1 MTGKIIIFISIGIL
15 LCCIAG
21 GVFFWWPKMQSYFAL
36 EQQLAS
42 IDKRLEEKLQ
52 YFSKLR
58 ETSAKLDEYKD
69 SISKIDS
76 AFPSDPNVSVPPL
89 IVYMLKVVTDSGVSV
104 KGLNI
109 GTDVSE
115 GSGNGLSESKFDLS
129 GSAATYAAFKNL
141 INNIYINARMIDVD
155 SISLTAP
162 SKSTESSEASAGKS
176 STEQASSAPEYE
188 FSLSLRTNFYLERSS
203 QNPAAPD
210 QGTNNPQ
217 NQ

>member
-21 GVFFWWPKMQSYFAL
+21 GVFFWWPKMQAYCAL

-141 INNIYINARMIDVD
+141 INNIFINARMIDVD

-162 SKSTESSEASAGKS
+162 SESTSRPETSVGKPG
-176 STEQASSAPEYE
+176 TEQA
-188 FSLSLRTNFYLERSS
+188 
-203 QNPAAPD
+203 
-210 QGTNNPQ
+210 
-217 NQ
+217 